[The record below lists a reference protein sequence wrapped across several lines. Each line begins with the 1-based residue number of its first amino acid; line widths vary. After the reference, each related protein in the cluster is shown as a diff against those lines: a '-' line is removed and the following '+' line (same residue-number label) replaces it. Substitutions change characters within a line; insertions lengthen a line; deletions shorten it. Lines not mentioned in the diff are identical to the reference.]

1 MDDLQATF
9 QLPAL
14 GFSLLQQGVSPV
26 DGDKVLVQKP
36 LGFHVRLSPAL
47 PHRCYSV
54 TSASSHESCPFFSFR
69 KISLSWPTELQL
81 DSEIPS

>member
-1 MDDLQATF
+1 MDDSQATF

-14 GFSLLQQGVSPV
+14 GFLLLQQGVSLV

-36 LGFHVRLSPAL
+36 LGFHVRLSPTL
-47 PHRCYSV
+47 PCRCYSV
-54 TSASSHESCPFFSFR
+54 TSASSHESCPFFTFT

-81 DSEIPS
+81 DSGILS